1 MSSWKGKKVDS
12 VKNLIYVD
20 LDDTLIH
27 AEADPETRVV
37 GRIIVRPGASAFI
50 RRLGQMGTVVLLTH
64 APRDHAMRGLKAIG
78 SASEVFV
85 NVISREDLQP
95 VIDQIEAINSTPK
108 LREKD
113 KIRLYR
119 EVLPIAPP
127 GFMIDDWPVGSWM
140 YWLKSCA
147 LGIGRNQWIQ
157 VIPFDPYKT
166 NGAALNYA
174 YYELYKRVA
183 KQPALEA

>member
-1 MSSWKGKKVDS
+1 ME
-12 VKNLIYVD
+12 NLIYVD

-27 AEADPETRVV
+27 AEEDPETRVV

-64 APRDHAMRGLKAIG
+64 AKRSHAMRGLEAIG
-78 SASEVFV
+78 SASKVFV
-85 NVISREDLQP
+85 DVISREDLQP

-108 LREKD
+108 LRDKD

-127 GFMIDDWPVGSWM
+127 GFMIDDWGVGSWM
-140 YWLKSCA
+140 YWLKSSA
-147 LGIGRNQWIQ
+147 IGIGRNQWIQ
-157 VIPFDPYKT
+157 VMPFDPYKT
-166 NGAALNYA
+166 NGAALNHA

-183 KQPALEA
+183 KQHALGVA